1 MNNATPCTSNLR
13 SYGRFPQVLWRLMLI
28 WLKISFL
35 LPVLQS
41 WFRDLAEASIRLST
55 RIPKFWGAL
64 ECSFA
69 LNVLPLDAQ
78 SSVSLILR
86 RWLRWKTLYIPGSS
100 GPFSTSSSTTLS
112 AYSLIWFLFCQL
124 VKGVI
129 FCPSCIHEEP
139 LKFQSCPGKFVIKRA
154 AGDRLVRLLVEMPCS
169 DHILPPR
176 IRQTTAEKEHHAAV
190 VKAHGRVPISQRDP
204 AGMVNSELHRKRTYR
219 IRSTLKSSGLDKL
232 DELSCLGE
240 YTSTPD
246 YSRLLIKA
254 PYEST
259 FQKRGNT
266 FFIDS
271 TYKVV
276 GPAKDDMRKGPQLIV
291 LSSYSLILA
300 KHIVLRGMFTK
311 PATRAEYRVFFKSVF
326 STYGLPSTN
335 PISDLLGILQQL
347 SCKVMSSS
355 LPWPNRRRTILVMRK
370 KRSYQMRLWYSQH
383 SNFGGVV
390 SFTMRKPWLI
400 SPILSTMIVFTKK
413 SVTSWIPWGPKL
425 GWKYTL
431 RKIYNS

>member
-1 MNNATPCTSNLR
+1 MTRCLVIFFPCCRRDLYCESDSLGTEVTQTIYRRSTLLAILSLVSCLSLLFAINGINDLRVEWTTRTACTSNLR

-86 RWLRWKTLYIPGSS
+86 PWLRWKTLYIPGSS

-154 AGDRLVRLLVEMPCS
+154 AGDRLVRLLVETPCS

-204 AGMVNSELHRKRTYR
+204 AGMVNSELHQKRTYR
-219 IRSTLKSSGLDKL
+219 IRSTLQSSGLDKL
-232 DELSCLGE
+232 DG
-240 YTSTPD
+240 
-246 YSRLLIKA
+246 
-254 PYEST
+254 
-259 FQKRGNT
+259 
-266 FFIDS
+266 
-271 TYKVV
+271 
-276 GPAKDDMRKGPQLIV
+276 
-291 LSSYSLILA
+291 
-300 KHIVLRGMFTK
+300 
-311 PATRAEYRVFFKSVF
+311 
-326 STYGLPSTN
+326 
-335 PISDLLGILQQL
+335 
-347 SCKVMSSS
+347 
-355 LPWPNRRRTILVMRK
+355 
-370 KRSYQMRLWYSQH
+370 
-383 SNFGGVV
+383 
-390 SFTMRKPWLI
+390 WLI
-400 SPILSTMIVFTKK
+400 I
-413 SVTSWIPWGPKL
+413 W
-425 GWKYTL
+425 
-431 RKIYNS
+431 